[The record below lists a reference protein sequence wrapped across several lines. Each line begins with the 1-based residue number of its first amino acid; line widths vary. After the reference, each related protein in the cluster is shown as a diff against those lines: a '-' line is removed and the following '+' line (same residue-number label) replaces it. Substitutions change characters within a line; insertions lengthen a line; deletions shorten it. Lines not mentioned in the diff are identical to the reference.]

1 MFIDSKKMFA
11 FDDILSRVK
20 MILDTESDK
29 DVASA
34 IGMRPNTF
42 HMRKKNNSIPLIEF
56 VTLADS
62 KKVNMDWLIY
72 GSGPIY
78 KDADPKPEKQT
89 QSATDNV
96 QPDCGHRQG
105 KITDL
110 ITKTIEIL
118 ESNTVYSG
126 ALSANIDAFHEA
138 ARTEKK
144 LIDLQVSMESR
155 FKLMDQRMALLEEE
169 NKKLKDMLDDSPDNG
184 GNLASGQN

>member
-1 MFIDSKKMFA
+1 MNSIFMSFDSKKMFS

-20 MILDTESDK
+20 QLLGTDSDK
-29 DVASA
+29 DVAAS
-34 IGMRPNTF
+34 INMRPNTF

-62 KKVNMDWLIY
+62 KKVNMEWLIY

-78 KDADPKPEKQT
+78 NEETPTPEKH
-89 QSATDNV
+89 ATPIV
-96 QPDCGHRQG
+96 GPAQG

-118 ESNTVYSG
+118 ESNTVYST

-138 ARTEKK
+138 TRTEKK
-144 LIDLQVSMESR
+144 LRDLQISVESR
-155 FKLMDQRMALLEEE
+155 FKLMDQRMEALEKE
-169 NKKLKDMLDDSPDNG
+169 NKKLKDLLDDSPDNG
-184 GNLASGQN
+184 GSMASNQN